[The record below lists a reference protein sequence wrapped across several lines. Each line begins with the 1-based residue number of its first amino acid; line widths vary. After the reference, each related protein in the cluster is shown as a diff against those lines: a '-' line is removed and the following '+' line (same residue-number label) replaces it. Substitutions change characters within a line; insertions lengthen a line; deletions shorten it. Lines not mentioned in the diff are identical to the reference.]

1 MSNGVNLKDMPI
13 LESLGY
19 IYVPLLSLLVL
30 KEKISKRT
38 VASVLLIA
46 MGIII
51 FYL

>member
-19 IYVPLLSLLVL
+19 IFVPLLSLLVL
-30 KEKISKRT
+30 HEKITART
-38 VASVLLIA
+38 GLAIVLIFI
-46 MGIII
+46 GVIF